1 MVNPFDSVLES
12 QNLSYEDLRPEE
24 KRAYDEAGSSSNPIS
39 PEEFLEHVKEMIASV
54 TLELCDTPDT
64 PDSQDKNSKLK
75 ARLKNYTIWQAFLE
89 TPIKAR
95 KAFEKSI
102 REGAGKNSAIHY

>member
-1 MVNPFDSVLES
+1 MVNPFDAVLERE
-12 QNLSYEDLRPEE
+12 NLKYEDLRPEE
-24 KRAYDEAGSSSNPIS
+24 KRAYDKAGSSSNPIS
-39 PEEFLEHVKEMIASV
+39 PEEFLEHVKEMIVSV

-75 ARLKNYTIWQAFLE
+75 ARLKNYTVWQAFLE

-102 REGAGKNSAIHY
+102 AEGGVKNNAVRY

>member
-1 MVNPFDSVLES
+1 MVNPFDAVLES
-12 QNLSYEDLRPEE
+12 KGLKYEDLRPEE
-24 KRAYDEAGSSSNPIS
+24 KRAYDEAGSSTNPIS

-54 TLELCDTPDT
+54 TLELCDMPDT
-64 PDSQDKNSKLK
+64 PESQDKNCKLK

-89 TPIKAR
+89 TPLKAR

-102 REGAGKNSAIHY
+102 QEGTKSNAVHY